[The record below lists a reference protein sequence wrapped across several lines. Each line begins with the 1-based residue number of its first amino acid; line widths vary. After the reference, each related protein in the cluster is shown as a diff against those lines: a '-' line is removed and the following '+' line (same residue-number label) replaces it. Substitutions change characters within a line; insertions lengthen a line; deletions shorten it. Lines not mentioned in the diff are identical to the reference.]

1 MTIFDPYGLLGLER
15 DASAAS
21 VKTAYRRAVQQ
32 AHPDRGGD
40 ADGFIAIVKAFGVLS
55 DPDARRLFDETGR
68 VDEASIR
75 DYRRD
80 VTVLLVDMFDAAV
93 DAAISSGL
101 GLERVDFIAQMLK
114 AVTSGLADATARLKR
129 VDSDI
134 RSLSALR
141 SRIRRK
147 RDVEGQQNLFVER
160 LDGQIGAKTGEHAVI
175 KRRVAMLEAAIV
187 ELGNYDS
194 EVELIAALESSAG

>member
-1 MTIFDPYGLLGLER
+1 MTIFDPYGLLGLKR

-55 DPDARRLFDETGR
+55 DPDARRLFDETGQ
-68 VDEASIR
+68 VDDASIR
-75 DYRRD
+75 DYRRE

-101 GLERVDFIAQMLK
+101 GLERVDFIAQMHK
-114 AVTSGLADATARLKR
+114 AVTSGLADATTRMQR
-129 VDSDI
+129 VDAEI
-134 RSLSALR
+134 GSLGALR
-141 SRIRRK
+141 TRIRRK
-147 RDVEGQQNLFVER
+147 RGAESSHNLFVER
-160 LDGQIGAKTGEHAVI
+160 LDSQIGAKTSEHAVI

-187 ELGNYDS
+187 ELDNYDS
-194 EVELIAALESSAG
+194 EVELIAALESSAV